1 MQRVVIRT
9 VVRIV
14 APLATGLALAAC
26 ATPQPG
32 PPVTVLPG
40 KGRDLAA
47 FQQDDAICQ
56 RHAVAFTGYGDLTQ
70 PATPKAP
77 VGTPPAS
84 TAYGTAPATPAGSG
98 TATASASVPLATQ
111 PENETSYLQ
120 CMAARGDT
128 VQPLAAAYPTYG
140 YAYGYPDDYG
150 YPYPFYDDGFYGGF
164 GWGGWP
170 WHGRFGGH
178 EEWHGGFAHNGFGH
192 PGFGHAGFGHGG
204 FGHGGFGHGGF
215 GHGGFGHGGFGHGGG
230 GGHR

>member
-14 APLATGLALAAC
+14 APLAAGLALAAC

-56 RHAVAFTGYGDLTQ
+56 RHAVALTGYGDLAQ
-70 PATPKAP
+70 PATPQAP

-84 TAYGTAPATPAGSG
+84 TAYGTSPATPAGSG

-128 VQPLAAAYPTYG
+128 VQPQAAAYPTYG

-150 YPYPFYDDGFYGGF
+150 YPYPLYDDGFYGGF

-170 WHGRFGGH
+170 RHGRFGGH
-178 EEWHGGFAHNGFGH
+178 EEWHGGFAHN
-192 PGFGHAGFGHGG
+192 G

-230 GGHR
+230 GHGGGGGHR